1 MNAGYHPSVEK
12 PQIPQVHISS
22 AHASLP
28 QFSTWRGGVDAIW
41 APRFISA
48 VECAMR
54 VLCAE
59 PVLSSTRRGK
69 GLGRVQGCKPCPKS
83 IGAKPGARSPLS
95 AGTAVCSRSSRQG

>member
-59 PVLSSTRRGK
+59 TVFSSTRRGK
-69 GLGRVQGCKPCPKS
+69 GLGRVQ
-83 IGAKPGARSPLS
+83 AMQALH
-95 AGTAVCSRSSRQG
+95 